1 MYYCKLV
8 HSPYA
13 HANIV
18 SIDFSE
24 ALKVPGV
31 KGVLTGQDFPEGH
44 NLGNPEAFKELADKE
59 PLCRKKVRMVGDEVA
74 AVCAISE
81 EIATEAAALVKVE
94 YEPLP
99 PVLDP
104 FESMAPDAPAIHY
117 PDSSNLSIFTVMKAG
132 DTEKAFEEADYT
144 DRHYYQTQE
153 MVHAAIEPHGA
164 VAKYENGEWTVWTT
178 TQGAYVSRYWI
189 AWGLGV
195 PESQVRVIKP
205 MVGDGFGGKLDVF
218 AHELCPC
225 KFAQMTGHPV
235 KCILKRDEVFL
246 CTRTRHPI
254 SFEIESAFT
263 KEGKLLAKRCQHIL
277 DGGAY
282 GGSGIAANTL
292 SLICATFPYKVEN
305 IDMTARRP
313 YTNHPA
319 SGAMR
324 GYSACQVHFAHEIH
338 MDEVANDLHIDPL
351 QLRRQNGITPYYTG
365 PTGLE
370 FTSCQFDEALVKCAE
385 AIDWEHRD
393 KYPIGSGEAVGL
405 SGSGFMSGTGFPVL
419 VTPHYCSSSTI
430 VRLNREGYAVVF
442 SGANDIG
449 QGCDTVMT
457 MIVAEEWGCKPSDIT
472 MKDHRVFIKGDAE
485 KNISYNEACFG
496 YEEKNFGRCVAG
508 VGSFAH
514 EGDKDIYVKNVGNY
528 ATAYSFSAS
537 AAKVKVDM
545 ETGAVELQD
554 FVFGH
559 DCGRPLNLRAVEGQI
574 EGSVLLGYGFTC
586 YEECVYNK
594 EGKHMNPSFRDYRF
608 PTALDMPHIKTI
620 ICSEADPEGP
630 MGAKEAGEGSTA
642 PVGSAIGN
650 AINYATGLTLRE
662 LPITPEKLWRALK
675 EHEKTGK
682 TCFGAEDLPEKF
694 AAMPPFPQRD

>member
-8 HSPYA
+8 HRPYA

-18 SIDFSE
+18 SLDFSE

-132 DTEKAFEEADYT
+132 DTEKAFAEADYT

-153 MVHAAIEPHGA
+153 MVRAAIEPHGA

-205 MVGDGFGGKLDVF
+205 MVGGGFGGKLDVF

-235 KCILKRDEVFL
+235 KCILKRDEVF
-246 CTRTRHPI
+246 
-254 SFEIESAFT
+254 
-263 KEGKLLAKRCQHIL
+263 
-277 DGGAY
+277 
-282 GGSGIAANTL
+282 
-292 SLICATFPYKVEN
+292 
-305 IDMTARRP
+305 
-313 YTNHPA
+313 
-319 SGAMR
+319 
-324 GYSACQVHFAHEIH
+324 
-338 MDEVANDLHIDPL
+338 DLHIDPL

-393 KYPIGSGEAVGL
+393 KYPIGSGEAIGL

-457 MIVAEEWGCKPSDIT
+457 MIVAEELG
-472 MKDHRVFIKGDAE
+472 
-485 KNISYNEACFG
+485 
-496 YEEKNFGRCVAG
+496 
-508 VGSFAH
+508 
-514 EGDKDIYVKNVGNY
+514 
-528 ATAYSFSAS
+528 
-537 AAKVKVDM
+537 
-545 ETGAVELQD
+545 LQA
-554 FVFGH
+554 FGH
-559 DCGRPLNLRAVEGQI
+559 HYERSQSFHQRRRGEEHFLQR
-574 EGSVLLGYGFTC
+574 SVLWL
-586 YEECVYNK
+586 
-594 EGKHMNPSFRDYRF
+594 
-608 PTALDMPHIKTI
+608 
-620 ICSEADPEGP
+620 
-630 MGAKEAGEGSTA
+630 
-642 PVGSAIGN
+642 
-650 AINYATGLTLRE
+650 
-662 LPITPEKLWRALK
+662 
-675 EHEKTGK
+675 
-682 TCFGAEDLPEKF
+682 
-694 AAMPPFPQRD
+694 